1 MSEIVEAIRA
11 TGTIHLGGAFI
22 DCDRLA
28 NYMDSI
34 GWKGTPEELAEEL
47 AEVNRRLKLCHDA
60 MVEMTADIT
69 ADTPTV

>member
-1 MSEIVEAIRA
+1 
-11 TGTIHLGGAFI
+11 
-22 DCDRLA
+22 
-28 NYMDSI
+28 MDSI
-34 GWKGTPEELAEEL
+34 GWKGTPEEL